1 MIKKQNWKKNNRK
14 WVGNSNPNN
23 ISKANV
29 LFVLLSLKPY
39 NYDYILLS
47 IHISIYLLWIMNF
60 IYVYLVPKALLVCKL
75 LPCISLETCMLQLN
89 RKCIRIKINDF
100 CWSATRT
107 QKTKPT
113 KSKSKKKK
121 KKQKITQS
129 YDFTKRSPSSWGA
142 TSQYFSRLNLTLYE
156 PNTNTIQSNPT
167 QPIQTDL
174 IKLFSHNSLITPDN
188 ESERGKRTL

>member
-121 KKQKITQS
+121 ETKNYPVLWFHKAIALVVGRNISIFQS
-129 YDFTKRSPSSWGA
+129 F
-142 TSQYFSRLNLTLYE
+142 E
-156 PNTNTIQSNPT
+156 SNALWT
-167 QPIQTDL
+167 
-174 IKLFSHNSLITPDN
+174 
-188 ESERGKRTL
+188 